1 MLLLSVTLCL
11 CLLMKYSCSACVRAV
26 LWRVV
31 AALVDFRGKGVSL
44 YCLLLV
50 VCSNLLNEVEED
62 CPEKCYQFLFVTAA
76 WNLLKITDIWSR
88 HVFTHTFICLNS
100 LVAPIVLC
108 FFFFLWHEM
117 VVFMAYIK
125 RVDWTIQDLHNLL
138 QSSKLS
144 FFSILRWWRLV
155 LDALCKDM
163 AAMSVF
169 ITSRHD
175 W

>member
-1 MLLLSVTLCL
+1 MFMLSVTLCL

-31 AALVDFRGKGVSL
+31 AALVGLRGKGVSL
-44 YCLLLV
+44 SCLLLV
-50 VCSNLLNEVEED
+50 VCSDLLKGSGRRLSRKV
-62 CPEKCYQFLFVTAA
+62 LSVVVTAA

-88 HVFTHTFICLNS
+88 HVSTHTFICLNS

-108 FFFFLWHEM
+108 FFLFLWHAM
-117 VVFMAYIK
+117 VVFMVYIK

-144 FFSILRWWRLV
+144 SFSILRWWRLV

-163 AAMSVF
+163 AAPMSVS